1 MVRFNPQ
8 IFTTEAAEEP
18 ELVEDQEEKFLQ
30 RDIIE
35 YLQKIKY
42 QDNLWPR
49 KGKMKNWNLV
59 RQRFHENREVF
70 FSGLPRVTT
79 TNHFYQ

>member
-8 IFTTEAAEEP
+8 IFTSEAA

-42 QDNLWPR
+42 QDHLWPR
-49 KGKMKNWNLV
+49 KGRMKNWNLV

-79 TNHFYQ
+79 TNHSYQ

>member
-8 IFTTEAAEEP
+8 IFTSDAAEEA
-18 ELVEDQEEKFLQ
+18 ELVADEEEKFLQ
-30 RDIIE
+30 RDIIG
-35 YLQKIKY
+35 YLQKFKY
-42 QDNLWPR
+42 QR
-49 KGKMKNWNLV
+49 KGRMKNWNLV

>member
-8 IFTTEAAEEP
+8 IFTSDAAEEP
-18 ELVEDQEEKFLQ
+18 ELVEDEEEKFLQ
-30 RDIIE
+30 RDIIG
-35 YLQKIKY
+35 YLQKFKY
-42 QDNLWPR
+42 QDNVYPS
-49 KGKMKNWNLV
+49 KGRMKNWNLV

-70 FSGLPRVTT
+70 VSGLPRVTT